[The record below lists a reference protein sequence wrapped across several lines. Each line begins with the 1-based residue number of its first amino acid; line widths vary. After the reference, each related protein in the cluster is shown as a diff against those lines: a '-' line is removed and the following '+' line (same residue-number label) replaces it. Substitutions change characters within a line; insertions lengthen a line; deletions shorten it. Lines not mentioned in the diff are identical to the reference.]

1 MVIATIRTIP
11 FSYRQVFGLVIL
23 VAANMTKLATW
34 IPLVYLDKLFALPS
48 KFILQYVREH
58 IPAIVGYRFTKA
70 ELAAFLVL
78 CHSFDTNILYA
89 NGIIAVY
96 KIASLLMQKIT
107 ALISNLLIKH
117 SHTQSLFFSVAASLL
132 PSG

>member
-1 MVIATIRTIP
+1 MVIATIGTIP
-11 FSYRQVFGLVIL
+11 FSYRQVLGLVIL

-58 IPAIVGYRFTKA
+58 IPAIVGYGSTKT
-70 ELAAFLVL
+70 ELATFLMF
-78 CHSFDTNILYA
+78 CHGLDANILNA

-107 ALISNLLIKH
+107 ALISNLLMKH
-117 SHTQSLFFSVAASLL
+117 SHTQSLLFSVVAPLL
-132 PSG
+132 PFG